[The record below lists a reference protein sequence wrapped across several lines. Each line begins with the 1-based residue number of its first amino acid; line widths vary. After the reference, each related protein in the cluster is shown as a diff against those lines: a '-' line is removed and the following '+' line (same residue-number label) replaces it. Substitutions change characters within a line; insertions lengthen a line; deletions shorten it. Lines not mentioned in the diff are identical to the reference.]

1 MINKDIDTISFEE
14 TQEIFNNFFK
24 ENTELKNK
32 LIQKIPNLEILI
44 NIMLNNL
51 KYAFENPENPIE
63 EKTLLQGDVKRLTYL
78 NYILPI
84 LYLQDI
90 YPELDNFIKGYIL
103 IIVNYKKLY
112 SEILNEE
119 EFNESI
125 DCVIKLVRIESNFE
139 RLIFTSN
146 LILERYEN
154 LINNNP
160 EALRISRLYLQN
172 LLTDKKED
180 TL

>member
-1 MINKDIDTISFEE
+1 MINKDINTISFEE
-14 TQEIFNNFFK
+14 VQNIFDNFFK
-24 ENTELKNK
+24 ENSELKNK
-32 LIQKIPNLEILI
+32 LFQKIPNLETLI
-44 NIMLNNL
+44 NIMLGNL
-51 KYAFENPENPIE
+51 KYAFENPEDPIE

-84 LYLQDI
+84 LYLQDS
-90 YPELDNFIKGYIL
+90 YPELDDFIKAYIL
-103 IIVNYKKLY
+103 TITNYKKLY
-112 SEILNEE
+112 AEILDEE

-125 DCVIKLVRIESNFE
+125 DSVIKLVKIEANFE
-139 RLIFTSN
+139 RLIFTTN

-154 LINNNP
+154 LITNNP

-172 LLTDKKED
+172 LLNDKKED